1 MIEIRHQVPG
11 RLRLHVPVLH
21 RNAGLATRIVATLR
35 ADAGVDQAR
44 ANPACGS
51 LVIQFDPTRWTGPAI
66 EARLRGLLQQAG
78 ALPAA
83 AVRPALT
90 VQPPRLRPGP
100 QPIQRRTPPRP
111 SRTLSR
117 AAVRTSLADRLGLRP
132 TIAPPEA
139 PSLLCRV
146 NLRITRWMLR
156 TSLRAWWHEQAAE
169 TATRGAERAAQPSL
183 SAAWAYQLSQPLLN
197 GPTGEGPQGVSRPPA
212 LGQRLAGWWRQLAAP
227 TPRLLDASGDRMA

>member
-1 MIEIRHQVPG
+1 MLEIRHQVPG
-11 RLRLHVPVLH
+11 RLRLHVPALR

-51 LVIQFDPTRWTGPAI
+51 LVIQFDPTRVTGPAL

-83 AVRPALT
+83 AIRPALA
-90 VQPPRLRPGP
+90 VKPPHPQQRP
-100 QPIQRRTPPRP
+100 QPQP
-111 SRTLSR
+111 SRSLSR
-117 AAVRTSLADRLGLRP
+117 AAARPSLVDRLGLRP

-146 NLRITRWMLR
+146 NLRITRWMVR
-156 TSLRAWWHEQAAE
+156 TSLRAWWHEQARE
-169 TATRGAERAAQPSL
+169 KTAGGGDERAVQPSL

-197 GPTGEGPQGVSRPPA
+197 GPTNDRPPEVSRPPA
-212 LGQRLAGWWRQLAAP
+212 LGQLLVGWWRHLAAP
-227 TPRLLDASGDRMA
+227 APRLLDASGDRTA